1 MNNNM
6 KKNAEEEKVMHK
18 DLKSVLMTEEEIFQT
33 VTRIA
38 EEINRDY
45 KDKSL
50 FAIVIL
56 KGSMFFASDLLK
68 KLDIPVALDFM
79 KVSSYANTASSS
91 GIVNLSLDTLD
102 DLSGLDVLIIEDI
115 IDSGNT
121 LSKIKA
127 LLANRNANSVKIC
140 TLLDKPDRR
149 VVDITSDYV
158 GKVIPNEFVVGY
170 GLDYAEGYRNL
181 PYIGILDESV
191 YS

>member
-1 MNNNM
+1 
-6 KKNAEEEKVMHK
+6 MHK
-18 DLKSVLMTEEEIFQT
+18 DLKAVLMTEEEISKV
-33 VTRIA
+33 VTRLA
-38 EEINRDY
+38 DEINRDFEG
-45 KDKSL
+45 KPL

-68 KLDIPVALDFM
+68 KLNMPVTLDFM
-79 KVSSYANTASSS
+79 KVSSYANASVSS
-91 GIVNLSLDTLD
+91 GVVSLSLDTLD

-121 LSKIKA
+121 LSKLKS

-140 TLLDKPDRR
+140 TLLDKPERR
-149 VVDITSDYV
+149 EVDVNPDYS

-170 GLDYAEGYRNL
+170 GLDYAERYRNL

>member
-1 MNNNM
+1 
-6 KKNAEEEKVMHK
+6 MHK
-18 DLKSVLMTEEEIFQT
+18 DLKEVLMTEEEISCT

-68 KLDIPVALDFM
+68 KLDMPVSLDFM
-79 KVSSYANTASSS
+79 KVSSYAKAASSS

-140 TLLDKPDRR
+140 TLLDKPERR
-149 VVDITSDYV
+149 EVDITSDYV
-158 GKVIPNEFVVGY
+158 GKVVPNEFVVGY
-170 GLDYAEGYRNL
+170 GLDYAESYRNL